1 MNLFRTPVFDK
12 TTGEWTRP
20 LDRKFLRVCAVYRLM
35 KRGIIDKARAFELL
49 AQRHSPAEMKI
60 LRGTVELWSFK

>member
-12 TTGEWTRP
+12 ASGEWTRP
-20 LDRKFLRVCAVYRLM
+20 LDRKYLRICSVYRLM
-35 KRGIIDKARAFELL
+35 KRGLINKTRALELL
-49 AQRHSPAEMKI
+49 TQRHSPAEMKT

>member
-1 MNLFRTPVFDK
+1 MNLFRTPILDRA
-12 TTGEWTRP
+12 TGEWTRP

-35 KRGIIDKARAFELL
+35 KRGVIDKTRALEFL
-49 AQRHSPAEMKI
+49 ADRHTPAEMKT